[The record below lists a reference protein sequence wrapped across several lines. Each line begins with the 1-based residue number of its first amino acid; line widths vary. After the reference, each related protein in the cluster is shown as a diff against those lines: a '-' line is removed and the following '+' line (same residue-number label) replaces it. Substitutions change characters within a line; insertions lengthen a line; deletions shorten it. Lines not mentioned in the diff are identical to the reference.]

1 VAHQDRHERL
11 SALDVSNL
19 RVEDHGMPM
28 HVAALMM
35 LESGPL
41 LDSSGNLR
49 LPFIRRLVEQRTRQ
63 APRLRQVLV
72 RPRAGLGPPY
82 WADDETFDV
91 ARHLRTRH
99 VSAPGDEAAL
109 LGLVSE
115 LDEPR
120 LDRSRPLWEMWLIT
134 GLADGRVAMLVR
146 LHHVVAD
153 GLAALALMRSL
164 FDPDPGGTAE
174 AATPGVV
181 AALPQ
186 RRSGFMVRGLMG
198 AREMVV
204 LARRGSAPRIS
215 WNRPVGRRR
224 RLMLVR
230 ADLAAAK
237 AVAHRH
243 GGRLNDVVLAAV
255 ASGARRLLES
265 RGELTPD
272 LVLNVSVAVSVRSP
286 EDSGGNRV
294 AIRVVPVA
302 VGDADVASRLEA
314 IAAETS
320 AQRHR
325 PPLQPSGRLL
335 QRWMVGVMNRQR
347 LVNLLLSNLP
357 GPQAPLY
364 FAGARVEEMLQV
376 GVVQGNLALAVG
388 VLSYAG
394 QLDIDVVADADVVPD
409 LDVFTSG
416 VREALEELAVV

>member
-1 VAHQDRHERL
+1 MAHQDRRERL

-72 RPRAGLGPPY
+72 RPRVGLGPPY
-82 WADDETFDV
+82 WADDETFDI

-134 GLADGRVAMLVR
+134 GLADGRVAMLIR

-164 FDPDPGGTAE
+164 FDPDPDGTAE

-186 RRSGFMVRGLMG
+186 RRPGFMARGLMG
-198 AREMVV
+198 ARELVV
-204 LARRGSAPRIS
+204 LARRGRAPRIS

-230 ADLAAAK
+230 ADLAEAK

-255 ASGARRLLES
+255 AGGARRLLES

-294 AIRVVPVA
+294 AVRVVPVA
-302 VGDADVASRLEA
+302 VGEADVASRLEA

-320 AQRHR
+320 AQRQR